1 MECRI
6 FSPGHGSQVLNVLS
20 PKRLK
25 PTYKFTLST
34 YVIMTKTTPN
44 NLNLITLF
52 FFSRIVIFPF
62 QNCKLKNMPKITYF
76 NKLWLHDPKYQD
88 WILEDNTTNTKAK
101 CKICHCAIELSNMG
115 TIALD
120 SHIKSNRHKKLCKSE
135 PSVMQWLM
143 KKSSDSS
150 STNTSTSEKV
160 AEPVSSTS
168 AVTSSS
174 CSSELHTSTL
184 TTPPSSTLDSF
195 LK

>member
-1 MECRI
+1 
-6 FSPGHGSQVLNVLS
+6 
-20 PKRLK
+20 
-25 PTYKFTLST
+25 
-34 YVIMTKTTPN
+34 MTKTTPN

-62 QNCKLKNMPKITYF
+62 QNCKIMQKKAYF
-76 NKLWLHDPKYQD
+76 NKLWLYDPKYQD
-88 WILEDNTTNTKAK
+88 WILEDNTTNRKAK
-101 CKICHCAIELSNMG
+101 CKICLCAIELSNMG

-174 CSSELHTSTL
+174 CSSELHTSMFTI
-184 TTPPSSTLDSF
+184 PPSSTLDSF
-195 LK
+195 LHKDDVLKADILWTLKTVTSHQSFRSSKVGRGPIFCS